1 MGRHLSKYL
10 SECACAE
17 CLGGGNNPHKRS
29 GTEFRRVY
37 LRKHRNETY
46 CNLRNIHGRN
56 ALGAQAVIDLL
67 RARRNADASLLSFES
82 KYFRRLRS
90 RRVALSLAAP
100 SPQLHNLFPSPTK
113 LMVRRIARD
122 ALRIPEKSM
131 RRKALEPVWLIFS
144 KDPLESRECSR
155 CVRAKGLSEPKANR
169 ITLVQRLRQQASS
182 VAASVGR

>member
-67 RARRNADASLLSFES
+67 RAQRNADASLLSFES

-90 RRVALSLAAP
+90 RS
-100 SPQLHNLFPSPTK
+100 S
-113 LMVRRIARD
+113 I
-122 ALRIPEKSM
+122 I
-131 RRKALEPVWLIFS
+131 
-144 KDPLESRECSR
+144 SRPIVPITQFISITDQVGDGSEDRSR
-155 CVRAKGLSEPKANR
+155 CA
-169 ITLVQRLRQQASS
+169 
-182 VAASVGR
+182 